1 MAFEET
7 SILIRRSY
15 REEVKL
21 LDPTLF
27 VVNVEIDPE
36 VNPEV
41 NPKFIPKLFP
51 KLSEVNWR
59 VIRRKSRR

>member
-15 REEVKL
+15 REEVTL
-21 LDPTLF
+21 LDPSLF

-41 NPKFIPKLFP
+41 NPKFYPKDIP
-51 KLSEVNWR
+51 E
-59 VIRRKSRR
+59 VIRS